1 MYIYANYED
10 MTLKH
15 GTLPDALTELEFSQF
30 EDLSALGDLKPSDD
44 LATTTLHAQDD
55 NWFLSRQD

>member
-1 MYIYANYED
+1 